1 MIRSTR
7 VWLFALATFAPL
19 APLPALAQGLGIG
32 GVSVGVSVDS
42 SSGSDDSSGLVGN
55 VTKDVVDS
63 LGTVTAGD
71 DEIVISQDAALQAV
85 RDKSVLP
92 LEEIIARAR
101 QHQDGDILDAR
112 LIALK
117 GFLLY
122 ELKFLADNGDI
133 TALYFYAQSGNI
145 VRIN

>member
-1 MIRSTR
+1 MTRSTR

-32 GVSVGVSVDS
+32 GVSVGVSVGS
-42 SSGSDDSSGLVGN
+42 SSGSDDSGLVGN

-85 RDKSVLP
+85 RDKRALP

-101 QHQDGDILDAR
+101 QHRDGSILDAR